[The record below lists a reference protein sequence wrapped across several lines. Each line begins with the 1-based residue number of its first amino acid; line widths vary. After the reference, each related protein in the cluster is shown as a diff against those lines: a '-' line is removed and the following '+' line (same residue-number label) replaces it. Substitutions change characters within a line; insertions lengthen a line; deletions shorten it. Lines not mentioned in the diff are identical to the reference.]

1 MPQDI
6 KLIASR
12 RAYEFPPD
20 ALRLTMLSLD
30 PIVARIQEVFK
41 FQFAQV
47 GTPQPTFGPVAQ
59 TLPPGLVFS
68 MGTFASEGLDLVPI
82 RLMHF
87 EPRRIVIDVA
97 GPSSS
102 LEQILA
108 GLTTMLSELRAP
120 DGSPAIGSPSGVRNQ
135 SEISARF
142 TFSLISLLIP
152 KLGAVLKEGIGV
164 TSNSQV
170 LIPSL
175 VFQLQEQG
183 DEYIGTGPVVQTNGP
198 MMELALRQGTHLDEQ
213 IYYSVAPLDSDAH
226 LAYLGKLEHSLIS
239 DGASAQELPSVPHRR
254 KASRVTTDKN
264 R

>member
-1 MPQDI
+1 MSKDI

-30 PIVARIQEVFK
+30 PIVGRIQEVFK

-47 GTPQPTFGPVAQ
+47 GTPQATFGPVAQ

-68 MGTFASEGLDLVPI
+68 MGTFASEGSGLIPI
-82 RLMHF
+82 RLLHF

-102 LEQILA
+102 LDEIFA
-108 GLTTMLSELRAP
+108 GLKTMLGELTAP
-120 DGSPAIGSPSGVRNQ
+120 DGSPAIGILSNVRNQ
-135 SEISARF
+135 SEISARY
-142 TFSLISLLIP
+142 TFELMALLAP
-152 KLGAVLKEGIGV
+152 NLGPIVKQGLGV
-164 TSNSQV
+164 EDDSRT

-175 VFQLQEQG
+175 AFQVQQPQ

-198 MMELALRQGTHLDEQ
+198 MMEIALRQGTLPGEH
-213 IYYSVAPLDSDAH
+213 IYYSIAPLDSEAH
-226 LAYLGKLEHSLIS
+226 IAYLSNLEASLGSEDIP
-239 DGASAQELPSVPHRR
+239 AQPAAETARR
-254 KASRVTTDKN
+254 RRGSKATAANT
-264 R
+264 